1 MTKLIRILVL
11 FLLSHTYSIADD
23 SGGEG
28 ALKKLRRRGAEHY
41 NFLQSIL
48 DGTTHEDVKNMQLVT
63 YSN

>member
-1 MTKLIRILVL
+1 MTKSIRILVL
-11 FLLSHTYSIADD
+11 FFLSHITYIIADD

-48 DGTTHEDVKNMQLVT
+48 DGTSHEDEEYALAMILN
-63 YSN
+63 